1 VQLPALVFLSR
12 ESESTAFKNCMNRR
26 LFLCSTAALA
36 FAPRPA
42 KAEPRKVPFRVL
54 YSNDTTNVS
63 GCVSPWHKA
72 GEPFRPSMLEA
83 SVDEVAG
90 KVDAHFLQP
99 GLGMVPMWPSKVLP
113 LEAHYAWIKERYKVP
128 PDSFGKYVLGGGDVV
143 KVFIDR
149 CRKTGQAPF
158 ISFRLNDAHHK
169 EFAFPQPGDKPG
181 TRMGMSVTRHYVEHP
196 EFILK
201 QGSKCGADVVQNWL
215 HPEVRAQKLALLTEL
230 CENYD
235 LDGIELDFMRFDS
248 FFDQAQTTRD
258 QRCEVITGFVRQ
270 VRTLLDRT
278 AREGKRRWLCA
289 RVPGLIK
296 GLDYIGLDLA
306 ALVTAGLDMVNAS
319 ASYFTTQQMDLAA
332 IRKRSEGAALYVEL
346 CHSIENGPKLT
357 TGYDTFAFRRAT
369 KEQLQTTAHLG
380 YSRGAQGVSLFNF
393 AYYRPHGGPGRGE
406 FSEPPFEVLRGL
418 GDPAMLARQPQHWFF
433 AKGWNNAYQ
442 RPPLLPRK
450 LATGQ
455 KTVFHLDMAPP
466 AEGWKGEG
474 RLRVQCEESLES
486 RTLEVR
492 LDGKALETTAD
503 VSEPFANPN
512 GTLLG
517 KPEHMRAWTV
527 PAAVLVDG
535 KNAIEVWLASGEAVA
550 VHYLDLRMG

>member
-1 VQLPALVFLSR
+1 
-12 ESESTAFKNCMNRR
+12 MNRR
-26 LFLCSTAALA
+26 RLLCSATALA
-36 FAPRPA
+36 FAPRPLVA
-42 KAEPRKVPFRVL
+42 APTRPRVPFRVL

-72 GEPFRPSMLEA
+72 GEPFRPTMLEA

-113 LEAHYAWIKERYKVP
+113 LEPHYAWIKEHYGVP
-128 PDSFGKYVLGGGDVV
+128 PDSFGKYVMGGGDVV

-149 CRKTGQAPF
+149 CRKTGQAAF
-158 ISFRLNDAHHK
+158 ISFRTNDAHHK

-181 TRMGMSVTRHYVEHP
+181 TSMGMSVTRHYVEHP

-201 QGSKCGADVVQNWL
+201 PGSKRGADVVQNWI

-248 FFDQAQTTRD
+248 FFDLKVTTRD
-258 QRCEVITGFVRQ
+258 QRCAVMTGFIREVRE
-270 VRTLLDRT
+270 LLDRT
-278 AREGKRRWLCA
+278 CRHGRRRWLCA
-289 RVPGLIK
+289 RVPGLVK
-296 GLDYIGLDLA
+296 GLDSIGIDLA
-306 ALVTAGLDMVNAS
+306 AAVAAGLDMVNAS

-332 IRKRSEGAALYVEL
+332 IRRQCAGAALYVEL

-357 TGYDTFAFRRAT
+357 TGYDTFAFRRT
-369 KEQLQTTAHLG
+369 TREELQTTAHLG
-380 YSRGAQGVSLFNF
+380 YARGAQGVSLFNF
-393 AYYRPHGGPGRGE
+393 AYYRSHGGPGRGE
-406 FSEPPFEVLRGL
+406 FSEPPFEVLKTL
-418 GDPAMLARQPQHWFF
+418 GDPALLARQPQHWFI
-433 AKGWNNAYQ
+433 AVGWNNAYQ

-455 KTVFHLDMAPP
+455 KTVFHMDMAPP
-466 AEGWKGEG
+466 EQGWQGEG
-474 RLRVQCEESLES
+474 RLRVQCEEDLEG
-486 RTLEVR
+486 RALKVR
-492 LDGKALETTAD
+492 LNGKELKTHAD

-512 GTLLG
+512 ITLLG
-517 KPEHMRAWTV
+517 KPEQMHAWKV
-527 PAAVLVDG
+527 PTSVLLDG
-535 KNAIEVWLASGEAVA
+535 RNEVEVSLSTGEAVT
-550 VHYLDLRMG
+550 VHYLDVRMG